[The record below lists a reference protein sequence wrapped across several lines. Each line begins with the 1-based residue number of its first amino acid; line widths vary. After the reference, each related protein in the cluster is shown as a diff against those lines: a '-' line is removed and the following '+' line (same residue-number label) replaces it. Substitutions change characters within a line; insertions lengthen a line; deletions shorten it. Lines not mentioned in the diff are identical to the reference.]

1 MDKDTCERL
10 LNDLEEA
17 KSSFDIIIEEMK
29 AVGIKYP
36 YEKITSLVENSY
48 SRINGILNEMRI
60 GTPIYENLYE
70 KNRTY
75 LSRLKVLRFS
85 SLLLKLALFNV
96 IVFLFSR
103 ADNYGIKSTAV
114 FSGLLAWIGTDL
126 VTEDLKSR
134 FVDPYKDNDS
144 IDYYERMDMDRYKKK
159 KEAANDIDT
168 IYSINRNLWKELD
181 KGRALKLKRRKN
193 RVENELKG

>member
-29 AVGIKYP
+29 QVGIKYP
-36 YEKITSLVENSY
+36 YEKITSLVGDSY
-48 SRINGILNEMRI
+48 SRINGILTDMRI
-60 GTPIYENLYE
+60 NTPVYENLYD
-70 KNRTY
+70 KNRDY
-75 LSRLKVLRFS
+75 LSRLKMLKFS

-114 FSGLLAWIGTDL
+114 VSGLLAWVGTDL
-126 VTEDLKSR
+126 VTADLKSR
-134 FVDPYKDNDS
+134 FVDPLKDES
-144 IDYYERMDMDRYKKK
+144 IEYYERMDMDRYKKK

-181 KGRALKLKRRKN
+181 KGRALKLKRRRN

>member
-29 AVGIKYP
+29 QVGIKYP
-36 YEKITSLVENSY
+36 YEKITSLVGDSY
-48 SRINGILNEMRI
+48 SRINGILTDMRI
-60 GTPIYENLYE
+60 NTPVYENLYE
-70 KNRTY
+70 KNKDY
-75 LSRLKVLRFS
+75 LSRLKMLKFS
-85 SLLLKLALFNV
+85 SLLLKLALYNL
-96 IVFLFSR
+96 IVFIFTR
-103 ADNYGIKSTAV
+103 ADNIGIKSVGVVSAL
-114 FSGLLAWIGTDL
+114 FAWIGTDL
-126 VTEDLKSR
+126 VTADLKSR
-134 FVDPYKDNDS
+134 FVDPLKDES
-144 IDYYERMDMDRYKKK
+144 IEYYERMDMDRYKKK

-181 KGRALKLKRRKN
+181 KGRALKLKRRRN

>member
-1 MDKDTCERL
+1 
-10 LNDLEEA
+10 
-17 KSSFDIIIEEMK
+17 
-29 AVGIKYP
+29 
-36 YEKITSLVENSY
+36 
-48 SRINGILNEMRI
+48 
-60 GTPIYENLYE
+60 
-70 KNRTY
+70 
-75 LSRLKVLRFS
+75 VLRFS

-96 IVFLFSR
+96 IVFLFSK

-144 IDYYERMDMDRYKKK
+144 IDYYEGMDMDRYKKK

-193 RVENELKG
+193 RGENELKG